1 MWYMFA
7 FYRHAVGEY
16 IWNSSH

>member
-1 MWYMFA
+1 MFA